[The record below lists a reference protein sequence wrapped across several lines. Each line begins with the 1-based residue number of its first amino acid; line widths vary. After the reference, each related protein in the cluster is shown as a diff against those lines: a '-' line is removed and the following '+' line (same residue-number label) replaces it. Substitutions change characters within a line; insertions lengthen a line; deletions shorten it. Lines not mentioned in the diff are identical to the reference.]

1 MRNGI
6 VRDLLPYIL
15 EHPYK
20 LFSNGGGAYVYHDP
34 TVAWKNKLVYCYN
47 LGEGDREIHEQAYG
61 AIYMM
66 VFETDDYYKPLEDYE
81 WEGPDA

>member
-1 MRNGI
+1 MRKGI
-6 VRDLLPYIL
+6 VIDLRPYML

-20 LFSNGGGAYVYHDP
+20 LFSNGSGSYVYHDP
-34 TVAWKNKLVYCYN
+34 TVVWKNKLVYCYN
-47 LGEGDREIHEQAYG
+47 LGEGDREVHERAYG

-66 VFETDDYYKPLEDYE
+66 VFETDDYYKPPQDYE